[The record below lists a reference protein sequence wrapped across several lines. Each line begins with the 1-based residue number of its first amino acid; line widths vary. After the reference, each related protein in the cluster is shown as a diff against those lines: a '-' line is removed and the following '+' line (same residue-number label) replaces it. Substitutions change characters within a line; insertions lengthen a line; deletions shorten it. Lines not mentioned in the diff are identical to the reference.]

1 MLDKALDDAP
11 AGMPTPGEDA
21 AQRRWKSFLDSDV
34 DDYASMRDDPGAD
47 RTSRLSAYLKLGVVH
62 PRQLLADTAGKRSQG
77 ATTFESELA
86 WRDFYADVL
95 HTNPRSAWADLNPV
109 AGLTYDDPAD
119 AIEAWKSGHTGFPIV
134 DAGMRQLLSEGWMH
148 NRVRMITASFL
159 TKDLHVWWPVG
170 ARHFLDHLV
179 DGDLAS
185 NNHGWQW
192 VAGTGT
198 DASPYFRVFNP
209 VTQGLKFDKGGDYVR
224 RWIPEL
230 AHLPGKAAHEP
241 WDAEDGYAH
250 GYPRAD
256 HRPRGGASG
265 HAGPLPARPRL
276 NVSTT
281 SWRALLSR
289 AFAEV
294 GRDERDLL
302 DLPRPSTVGVQQ
314 PHPLG
319 RLDRPVHPGE
329 GEVGSEALAVHLG
342 AGRAHGV
349 ARSLGEPGQLLGLGL
364 GLDRGVEDFRPACM
378 GKRATTAIL
387 ASIGRRLRAASASRT
402 TSSSYARSGTSS
414 AKARVRCHCSGRVHR
429 NGARPRRGPTN
440 SSRSSRTSSGG
451 STATNMRVMSPRS
464 SADRGASA
472 ACARA
477 LAPAVSRRAPA
488 QPPMAVTGRGRG
500 RSAPS

>member
-1 MLDKALDDAP
+1 MWFRRDLRLRDHPALREAASAGPVLGLFVIDPGLWRSAGPARRAWLAASLRSLDESIDGRLCVRLGRPSSVVPRLAHEVGAGQVHVTNDFTPYGRARDRAVVEALPEGVQGVATGTPYAVAPGSVLNGSGQPYKVFTPFSRAWRSHGWDDPEPAPRGVDWVSLGSDQRVAAMLDKALDEAP

-21 AQRRWKSFLDSDV
+21 AQRRWKSFLDGDL

-62 PRQLLADTAGKRSQG
+62 PRQLLADTADKRSQG

-95 HTNPRSAWADLNPV
+95 HTNPRSAWDDLNPV
-109 AGLTYDDPAD
+109 AGLTYDEPAD

-198 DASPYFRVFNP
+198 DAAPYFRVFNP
-209 VTQGLKFDKGGDYVR
+209 VTQGLKFDKAGDYVR

-241 WDAEDGYAH
+241 WDADDGYAH
-250 GYPRAD
+250 GYPKRIID
-256 HRPRGGASG
+256 H
-265 HAGPLPARPRL
+265 
-276 NVSTT
+276 
-281 SWRALLSR
+281 
-289 AFAEV
+289 AE
-294 GRDERDLL
+294 ERQ
-302 DLPRPSTVGVQQ
+302 VA
-314 PHPLG
+314 
-319 RLDRPVHPGE
+319 LDRY
-329 GEVGSEALAVHLG
+329 
-342 AGRAHGV
+342 
-349 ARSLGEPGQLLGLGL
+349 Q
-364 GLDRGVEDFRPACM
+364 
-378 GKRATTAIL
+378 
-387 ASIGRRLRAASASRT
+387 
-402 TSSSYARSGTSS
+402 
-414 AKARVRCHCSGRVHR
+414 
-429 NGARPRRGPTN
+429 
-440 SSRSSRTSSGG
+440 
-451 STATNMRVMSPRS
+451 
-464 SADRGASA
+464 
-472 ACARA
+472 
-477 LAPAVSRRAPA
+477 
-488 QPPMAVTGRGRG
+488 RGRG
-500 RSAPS
+500 